1 MGISHNTR
9 LNWKRLQPER
19 NQKLQRGANKSRSV
33 RKILPTEYISCRES
47 LLLAAQ
53 VLDISKKNKLSRAE
67 ILFSLAVKL
76 LKDRGLF
83 DKEHVQALL
92 SDFSFPP
99 HEELL
104 ALDIPR
110 EETDILGFIYQCLLS
125 EGEKNTAGSY
135 YTPRKIVACMVQD
148 LDFSNG
154 ESYFLIL
161 Q

>member
-92 SDFSFPP
+92 SDFLFPP
-99 HEELL
+99 MPFNNVAQPILSPRHMAYNIIQISTNEL
-104 ALDIPR
+104 A
-110 EETDILGFIYQCLLS
+110 
-125 EGEKNTAGSY
+125 
-135 YTPRKIVACMVQD
+135 TP
-148 LDFSNG
+148 
-154 ESYFLIL
+154 
-161 Q
+161 